1 MKLKI
6 IVVLLPFVLLLMFVY
21 AKAQGEWNQWRG
33 VNRDGV
39 ISNFNAPAVWPKALT
54 QKWRVNVGGGYSS
67 PVISQSNAY
76 IHTRRDEQEIVSS
89 IDLKTGKVVWSQSYS
104 AQFAKNQY
112 AVKMGKGPNST
123 PIIYNGNLY
132 TLGVTG
138 ILSSFDAKTGKL
150 KWRKDYSQF
159 VDTSKLFCGT
169 AMSPLVEKGALIVHV
184 GDDRKGWVVAFDLE
198 TGKEK
203 WKWEGDGPGYASP
216 IIFEIEGTRQIV
228 TLTDKSVVGL
238 DSSSGKLLWK
248 FPYPDEWNEN
258 IITPVVY
265 QKSLIVSG
273 VRQGTLA
280 IKVTK
285 DKDTWSAAELWR
297 NQKATMYMSS
307 PVVDGDYL
315 YGLVSSRKGQF
326 FCLNAKTGETVWI
339 TEGREAANAS
349 LVYAKNVLFALT
361 DGAELIVAAKNQK
374 AFEQI
379 ARYTVADSP
388 TWTHPIIF
396 GKQILIKDES
406 NLTLWG
412 LE

>member
-1 MKLKI
+1 MKLKTI
-6 IVVLLPFVLLLMFVY
+6 AVLLPFLLLLLFIS
-21 AKAQGEWNQWRG
+21 AKAQGDWNQWRG

-39 ISNFNAPAVWPKALT
+39 ISNFNAPTVWPKALT
-54 QKWRVNVGGGYSS
+54 QKWRVSVGSGYSS

-76 IHTRRDEQEIVSS
+76 VHTRRDEEEIVSS
-89 IDLKTGKVVWSQSYS
+89 IDLKTGKVIWSNSYAAS
-104 AQFAKNQY
+104 FAKNQY

-169 AMSPLVEKGALIVHV
+169 AMSPLIEKGALIVHV

-198 TGKEK
+198 NGKER

-216 IIFEIEGTRQIV
+216 IVFEIEGTRQIV

-273 VRQGTLA
+273 VRQGTRA
-280 IKVTK
+280 IKITK
-285 DKDTWSAAELWR
+285 DKNTWSAAELWS
-297 NQKATMYMSS
+297 NPKATMYMSS

-374 AFEQI
+374 TFEQL
-379 ARYTVADSP
+379 ARYTVADSS
-388 TWTHPIIF
+388 TWTHPVIF

-406 NLTLWG
+406 NLTLWSI
-412 LE
+412 E